1 MIISQIAAM
10 SRNRVIGRD
19 NRLPWHMPDDLAWFF
34 RITRGHHIIMGRRNY
49 EANGKALPGRVNI
62 VVTHNKEY
70 EAPGCIVV
78 HSVEE
83 ALSYAEKHGEKEAFI
98 VGGGVLYAET
108 LHLTDRIY
116 LTLID
121 TYVEGD
127 TFFPE
132 LDPEQWQTVSAD
144 FHPADDRNPYNYTF
158 YIFEKKPA
166 IKKPTP

>member
-19 NRLPWHMPDDLAWFF
+19 NTLPWHMPDDLAYFF
-34 RITRGHHIIMGRRNY
+34 RITKGHHIIMGRRNY

-62 VVTHNKEY
+62 VVTRNRDYH
-70 EAPGCIVV
+70 APGCIVV
-78 HSVEE
+78 HSVQE
-83 ALSYAEKHGEKEAFI
+83 ALDYARKQEEKEAFI
-98 VGGGVLYAET
+98 VGGGALYAAT
-108 LHLTDRIY
+108 LDLTDRIY

-121 TYVEGD
+121 AYVEGD

-132 LDPEQWQTVSAD
+132 PDPRQWQVVSEE

-158 YIFEKKPA
+158 YIFNRKPEPS
-166 IKKPTP
+166 KN